1 MLSTGAFDLLQ
12 GRLSGDQTA
21 RLAALV
27 ASLLSGGVVGLLL
40 RVGLTLDDLVDD
52 LCVSWQD
59 FSFQTLG
66 KGWKSLFNFD
76 LYERISLS

>member
-1 MLSTGAFDLLQ
+1 LLQ

-27 ASLLSGGVVGLLL
+27 ASLLFGGVVVLLL

-59 FSFQTLG
+59 LPFQTLG

-76 LYERISLS
+76 LYERFSLSLH

>member
-1 MLSTGAFDLLQ
+1 LLQ
-12 GRLSGDQTA
+12 GRLSGDQAA

-27 ASLLSGGVVGLLL
+27 VTLWSGGVVVLLM
-40 RVGLTLDDLVDD
+40 RVGLTLDYLVDD

-59 FSFQTLG
+59 FPFQTFG

-76 LYERISLS
+76 LN

>member
-1 MLSTGAFDLLQ
+1 LLQ

-27 ASLLSGGVVGLLL
+27 ASLLSGGVVVLFL
-40 RVGLTLDDLVDD
+40 RVGLTLDDL
-52 LCVSWQD
+52 CVTRQD
-59 FSFQTLG
+59 FPFQTLG